1 MDLSILAD
9 QALDFVINLG
19 TALAIAVL
27 ALWLSGFL
35 KRRIVRIGLKHEELD
50 DTLFTFLGSL
60 TRYTILAI
68 ATVFILGRFGVQT
81 ASLVALIGAAAL
93 AIGLALQG
101 TLSNLAAGVMLIA
114 FRPIKLGDF
123 IEAGGHMGTVKDISL
138 FNTEL
143 ATLDNVQVIV
153 PNNMIWNAAIT
164 NYSVYTTRRI
174 QLIFGVSYGSDLQKV
189 EEVVFATLASDDRVH
204 AEPEHY
210 VKVTALSASS
220 VDFMVRVWCD
230 SGDFL
235 ALKSDLTRAVKEAFD
250 AAGIDIPFPTT
261 TIIRADG

>member
-1 MDLSILAD
+1 
-9 QALDFVINLG
+9 
-19 TALAIAVL
+19 
-27 ALWLSGFL
+27 
-35 KRRIVRIGLKHEELD
+35 
-50 DTLFTFLGSL
+50 
-60 TRYTILAI
+60 
-68 ATVFILGRFGVQT
+68 
-81 ASLVALIGAAAL
+81 
-93 AIGLALQG
+93 
-101 TLSNLAAGVMLIA
+101 MLIA

>member
-1 MDLSILAD
+1 MDFMISTD
-9 QALDFVINLG
+9 QVMNFTVNVVAALVI
-19 TALAIAVL
+19 AIGAM
-27 ALWLSGFL
+27 WFSGFVR
-35 KRRIVRIGLKHEELD
+35 RRIVKLGLKYKDLD

-60 TRYTILAI
+60 ARYAILAFAVI
-68 ATVFILGRFGVQT
+68 FILGKFGVQT
-81 ASLVALIGAAAL
+81 TSLAAVVGAAGL

-101 TLSNLAAGVMLIA
+101 TLSNLAAGIMLVA

-123 IEAGGHMGTVKDISL
+123 IEAGGHMGTVKDITL

-153 PNNMIWNAAIT
+153 PNGMIWNAAIT

-174 QLIFGVSYGSDLQKV
+174 QLMFGVSYGSDLKKA
-189 EEVVFATLASDDRVH
+189 EEVIFATLAADDRVH
-204 AEPEHY
+204 SDPEHF
-210 VKVTALSASS
+210 VKVTTLGASS

-230 SGDFL
+230 SSDFL

-261 TIIRADG
+261 MVIRADG

>member
-101 TLSNLAAGVMLIA
+101 TLSNL
-114 FRPIKLGDF
+114 
-123 IEAGGHMGTVKDISL
+123 
-138 FNTEL
+138 
-143 ATLDNVQVIV
+143 
-153 PNNMIWNAAIT
+153 
-164 NYSVYTTRRI
+164 RR
-174 QLIFGVSYGSDLQKV
+174 
-189 EEVVFATLASDDRVH
+189 A
-204 AEPEHY
+204 
-210 VKVTALSASS
+210 
-220 VDFMVRVWCD
+220 
-230 SGDFL
+230 
-235 ALKSDLTRAVKEAFD
+235 
-250 AAGIDIPFPTT
+250 
-261 TIIRADG
+261 